1 MSPLP
6 LSSDVAVHWTIT
18 LSGMWLDVDLRMIP
32 KIYVFKDIGYNVQNM
47 LTILGSIP
55 NVIGGG
61 IFDQFVR
68 TRRMFFLI
76 MKMIFI

>member
-32 KIYVFKDIGYNVQNM
+32 RRCVFKDIRSSVQNM
-47 LTILGSIP
+47 LTILGLIL
-55 NVIGGG
+55 NVILGGG
-61 IFDQFVR
+61 AYL
-68 TRRMFFLI
+68 TNL
-76 MKMIFI
+76 